1 MNILDFQRIVS
12 CIQDFLDRLSQDDL
26 EAATLRD
33 SFNYALWQ
41 MQNYYRTLR
50 SRSAN
55 NATTFS
61 PRSSMLGILNSLTW
75 KWLDLESA
83 ASRHDENYG
92 FLNIHQAAKDGDVE
106 SLHQILKQGKVFNY
120 IKINNFF

>member
-1 MNILDFQRIVS
+1 MIISDFQRIVS

-26 EAATLRD
+26 EAAALRD

-41 MQNYYRTLR
+41 MRNYYKTLR

-55 NATTFS
+55 NTTTFS

-92 FLNIHQAAKDGDVE
+92 FLSIHQAAKDGNVE
-106 SLHQILKQGKVFNY
+106 NLNQILKQGKNVQES
-120 IKINNFF
+120 KK